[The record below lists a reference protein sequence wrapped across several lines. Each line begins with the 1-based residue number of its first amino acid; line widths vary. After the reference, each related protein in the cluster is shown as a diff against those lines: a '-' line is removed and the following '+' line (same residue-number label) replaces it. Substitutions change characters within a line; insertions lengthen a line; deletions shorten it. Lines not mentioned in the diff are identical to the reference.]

1 MMGGWVAG
9 GIRRLFPGEQQ
20 PAGTKQR
27 QHLFDICTRNSE
39 ATLASAYPS
48 LRLGHASIDIAGG
61 VNDDAPAVCQIVAGI
76 ESDQSARPSMLARIG
91 ITGDETAAA

>member
-27 QHLFDICTRNSE
+27 QHLVDICTRNSE
-39 ATLASAYPS
+39 ATLATADPA
-48 LRLGHASIDIAGG
+48 LRLGYAAIDK
-61 VNDDAPAVCQIVAGI
+61 V
-76 ESDQSARPSMLARIG
+76 L
-91 ITGDETAAA
+91 